1 MSSNAAE
8 QAAPQNPGD
17 PSAEAMA
24 FVKELG
30 VEVSGNPIELPSYPE
45 AALRV
50 QRTLADPNAD
60 ANRIAKVISGEAV
73 LAARVINMANSAALN
88 TTGKQVSDLRSA
100 VQRIGFD
107 ALRSACFGFAVSQL
121 RKAAAYRAI
130 EKPMTKLWQENIATA
145 AGAFVLARKFRR
157 TAPDTAMLAGLMSG
171 VGKLYILTRSQK
183 YPALFGDPECYQAVV
198 RDWHPN
204 VARSILENW
213 GMVEEVV
220 EAVATYEEAHE
231 DQRSKV
237 TLADL
242 VAAGDMLVQSMNA
255 PDVLQARVGSNRAA
269 ARLGISANNVSELL
283 AEVVAEVASL
293 KQAMH

>member
-8 QAAPQNPGD
+8 QVTPDNPGD
-17 PSAEAMA
+17 VSAQAMA
-24 FVKELG
+24 FVKELA
-30 VEVSGNPIELPSYPE
+30 VEVSDNTIELPSYPE

-50 QRTLADPNAD
+50 QQTLADPTAD
-60 ANRIAKVISGEAV
+60 ANRISKVISGEAV

-88 TTGKQVSDLRSA
+88 ASGRQVSDLRSA

-107 ALRSACFGFAVSQL
+107 ALRSACFAFAVSQL
-121 RKAAAYRAI
+121 RKAATYRDI
-130 EKPMTKLWQENIATA
+130 EKPMTRLWQESIATA
-145 AGAFVLARKFRR
+145 AGTFVLARRFKRA
-157 TAPDTAMLAGLMSG
+157 APDTAMLAGLMSG

-183 YPALFGDPECYQAVV
+183 YPALFGDPECFQTVE
-198 RDWHPN
+198 REWHPN
-204 VARSILENW
+204 VARCILENW

-242 VAAGDMLVQSMNA
+242 VAAGDLLVQSINA
-255 PDVLQARVGSNRAA
+255 PDVLQARIGSDRAA
-269 ARLGISANNVSELL
+269 ARLGIGASNVPELL

-293 KQAMH
+293 KQAIS